1 MREELV
7 EIYPEFEE
15 QLPLSYSGWSSLFS
29 RVLSGEEYYPGEGD
43 EVPLMARLLS
53 VVEAYEFLVEERQLT
68 PQEAVREIQ
77 KEAGSRFDPELVAIL
92 EEIVREE

>member
-1 MREELV
+1 M
-7 EIYPEFEE
+7 
-15 QLPLSYSGWSSLFS
+15 FS